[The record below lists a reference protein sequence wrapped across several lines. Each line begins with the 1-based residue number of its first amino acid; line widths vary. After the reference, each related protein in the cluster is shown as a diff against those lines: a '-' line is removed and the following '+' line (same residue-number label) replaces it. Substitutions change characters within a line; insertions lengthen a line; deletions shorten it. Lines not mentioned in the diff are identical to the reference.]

1 MTGLVSTA
9 EVLIAA
15 PVDRVW
21 KALTEPAKV
30 KQWMFGTDLETDWR
44 PGSPISWTGE
54 WEGKPFRDEGEV
66 IEVVPNEKLVLT
78 HTSGSSGG
86 DSHTIV
92 YTLSDH
98 DGHTDVTLTQDSN
111 GSQKEADQAT
121 KNWSMMLAGMKKV
134 VESG

>member
-1 MTGLVSTA
+1 MAGLLATA
-9 EVLIAA
+9 DIEVDATRE
-15 PVDRVW
+15 RVW
-21 KALTEPAKV
+21 AALTDADQI
-30 KQWMFGTDLETDWR
+30 KQYMGATVETDWR